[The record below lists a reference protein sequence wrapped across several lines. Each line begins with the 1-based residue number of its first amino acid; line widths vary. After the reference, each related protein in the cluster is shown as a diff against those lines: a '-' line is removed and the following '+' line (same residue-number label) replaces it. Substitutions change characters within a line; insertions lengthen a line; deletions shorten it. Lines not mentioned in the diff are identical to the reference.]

1 MAEGCFDGYDPLLF
15 PEMFDSITRE
25 DLTDFI
31 RRNLVRE
38 HMALSVV
45 YPKE

>member
-1 MAEGCFDGYDPLLF
+1 
-15 PEMFDSITRE
+15 MFDAITRE

-31 RRNLVRE
+31 RQNLIRE